1 MRILLIGGNGF
12 IGRFVAA
19 KLIQQRHAVA
29 VFHRGT
35 TAAPAGVE
43 ELRGDRNQLTA
54 SAQELKRFAPDVV
67 IDLIISSGPQAE
79 ELMNISRGA
88 SQRVVMLS
96 SIDVYRA
103 VGISH
108 GTESG
113 PLQEVPLTEESELR
127 RSLHPYPPES
137 LQLMRKIFSWVTDDY
152 DQLQSRWQKSPSY
165 TTPARRCSP
174 PLTWMR
180 SCSASW

>member
-12 IGRFVAA
+12 IGRFAVAA
-19 KLIQQRHAVA
+19 LKQQGHTLA

-35 TAAPAGVE
+35 TAAPSGVDE
-43 ELRGDRNQLTA
+43 IRGDRHQVNA

-67 IDLIISSGPQAE
+67 IDLIISSGPQAK
-79 ELMNISRGA
+79 ELMNIFRGA
-88 SQRVVMLS
+88 ARRVVMLS

-103 VGISH
+103 IAVSQ

-137 LQLMRKIFSWVTDDY
+137 MPGSLNSNCKIVMFLIANDS
-152 DQLQSRWQKSPSY
+152 
-165 TTPARRCSP
+165 
-174 PLTWMR
+174 
-180 SCSASW
+180 